1 MTATTPSTRCW
12 SEDVL
17 LYFFRN
23 KVKTYSELI
32 SFPEPDYGSVWHTCG
47 FGCGSSDCGCASEAD
62 SLLNLNLFWE
72 NV

>member
-32 SFPEPDYGSVWHTCG
+32 SFPAQSV
-47 FGCGSSDCGCASEAD
+47 ASAVVAPTVAV
-62 SLLNLNLFWE
+62 L
-72 NV
+72 VKQIRC